1 MKEIV
6 SSVLKILYNRI
17 GEVMSTG
24 KQVSFAFKNIGRLT
38 SDRKIV
44 EFVMEKEMMEPV
56 ELRVC
61 SLYSIVID
69 HQNWFTNDLLSS
81 ILKFQRMD
89 L

>member
-61 SLYSIVID
+61 SLYSIDD
-69 HQNWFTNDLLSS
+69 HQNWFTNELLSS
-81 ILKFQRMD
+81 ILKFQRMG